1 LIRIFK
7 GETLKREA
15 ISIYTCEDYK
25 KLTDKLVSVADDK
38 HRKFHSKLVPNVS
51 KDTEILGIPIPKI
64 REIAKELL
72 RDCDDIDGY
81 FRTCLVSI

>member
-1 LIRIFK
+1 M
-7 GETLKREA
+7 
-15 ISIYTCEDYK
+15 
-25 KLTDKLVSVADDK
+25 ADDK

-72 RDCDDIDGY
+72 RDCDEIDGY